1 MKKNQTAYYKTQVR
15 PQLHHYT
22 KKKKLK
28 ITFSQQQKKK
38 IHDSFCLVEERN
50 KEEIAWVPHP
60 VHSTSMLLM
69 ADGGKPKIRHKNMA
83 DGVAKNG
90 GRYGGQENNKN
101 INKKLKKK
109 QWIAFK

>member
-1 MKKNQTAYYKTQVR
+1 MA
-15 PQLHHYT
+15 
-22 KKKKLK
+22 
-28 ITFSQQQKKK
+28 
-38 IHDSFCLVEERN
+38 
-50 KEEIAWVPHP
+50 
-60 VHSTSMLLM
+60 VH
-69 ADGGKPKIRHKNMA
+69 GGKPKIRHKNMA